1 MPVIYQQQQYIANL
15 LHSSPI
21 GSDEFNS
28 SDVFHDDEMVDTTV
42 RGGFTAQQSQTNLN
56 AHPTAAVTY
65 SASHNIAHTI
75 PYAPEYQQYVMT
87 VPDTTTQYSAPS
99 HATGDQHTQDSGNF
113 MPQPARP
120 FNVLANTWP
129 EFTNGTPFKSPM
141 PWSITCSGVPEKSR
155 VETQIRLRLGLV
167 HESGQNAWPLLKIDS
182 SAISPTHVTKKISK
196 DKKEEQQSLADREL
210 REEHVIMET
219 RIVSA
224 GANVAEALTRADST
238 AEVNHVLETHS
249 LWACFGCIQ
258 RERKNA
264 QRKMKG
270 THGVDL
276 NAIDRHSILQFYC
289 DQYFDLNQLR
299 GEFVTPL
306 RVTCYC
312 RHHKELDGFSI
323 LILLFNSTTR
333 ALIGTCQTR
342 AVMITDDHKSSALNQ
357 GTLSATP
364 ATSNT
369 NGLTEV
375 FSNTSPVHSRE
386 SSSDEPDF
394 GQNRKRRRV
403 DSHSSIGNKSP
414 SQVVPPQLD
423 RLIPTQGPLSG
434 GLEVTLLG
442 ANFQP
447 GMQVRFG
454 SQMTHTTYWGPQ
466 TLICIW

>member
-1 MPVIYQQQQYIANL
+1 MI
-15 LHSSPI
+15 
-21 GSDEFNS
+21 
-28 SDVFHDDEMVDTTV
+28 DTE
-42 RGGFTAQQSQTNLN
+42 RGFVPPQPQQSYDP
-56 AHPTAAVTY
+56 HPSVPSHINEPHINTANTTD
-65 SASHNIAHTI
+65 ASYV
-75 PYAPEYQQYVMT
+75 PQYQQYVTT
-87 VPDTTTQYSAPS
+87 VPDTTQYSAQS
-99 HATGDQHTQDSGNF
+99 HVAGTHIEHAQGSGNF
-113 MPQPARP
+113 IAEPTRP

-129 EFTNGTPFKSPM
+129 EFTNNTPFKSPL

-155 VETQIRLRLGLV
+155 VETQIRLRLGV
-167 HESGQNAWPLLKIDS
+167 THESGQNAWPMLKIDAK
-182 SAISPTHVTKKISK
+182 AISPTHVTKKFSK
-196 DKKEEQQSLADREL
+196 DKKEEQQSLAGREQ

-224 GANVAEALTRADST
+224 GINVAEALTRASSAT
-238 AEVNHVLETHS
+238 EVDHVLETHS
-249 LWACFGCIQ
+249 IWACYGCIQ

-264 QRKMKG
+264 QRKIKG
-270 THGVDL
+270 QTGVDV

-312 RHHKELDGFSI
+312 RHHKELEGFSI
-323 LILLFNSTTR
+323 LVLLFNSTTR
-333 ALIGTCQTR
+333 ALLGTCQTQ
-342 AVMITDDHKSSALNQ
+342 AVMITDDHKSSAVHQ
-357 GTLSATP
+357 GTVPSTP
-364 ATSNT
+364 HVASNT
-369 NGLTEV
+369 NALGEV
-375 FSNTSPVHSRE
+375 FGHISPVHSRD

-394 GQNRKRRRV
+394 GPNRKRRRV
-403 DSHSSIGNKSP
+403 DSRSSVGNRSP
-414 SQVVPPQLD
+414 TQIVPPQLD

-454 SQMTHTTYWGPQ
+454 SQVTHTSFWGPQ